1 MSNEYQILL
10 LVVAGVAAGL
20 GGSIAGIASIFSYPA
35 LLAVGLS
42 PIDANVTNS
51 VSLFCLS
58 AGSILGSRRELV
70 GHGKLLKQ
78 MAPANLVGGVLGAIL
93 LLQTSSTTFRH
104 IVPFLLLV
112 ASLAILIPRR
122 GNAQFEPRIHIRV
135 MQILAGLIGIYCG
148 YFGAASGSM
157 TLALM
162 IQTLGVGLPV
172 ANALKNVL
180 LGISNG
186 VAAVIFMFGGHVH
199 WLIAIPLAIG
209 FFIGGRTGPIIVR
222 HAPQKILQ
230 RGVSVFG
237 IGVALW
243 LLAKL

>member
-1 MSNEYQILL
+1 MPTGYQFLL
-10 LVVAGVAAGL
+10 LILAGIAAGL
-20 GGSIAGIASIFSYPA
+20 SGSIAGIASIFSYPA
-35 LLAVGLS
+35 LLAVGLN

-51 VSLFCLS
+51 VSLFFLS
-58 AGSILGSRRELV
+58 AGSILGSKRELE
-70 GHGKLLKQ
+70 GRSKILKK
-78 MAPANLVGGVLGAIL
+78 MAPANLIGGVIGAIL
-93 LLQTSSTTFRH
+93 LLETSSATFKH

-122 GNAQFEPRIHIRV
+122 GEASTEPRINIKV
-135 MQILAGLIGIYCG
+135 MQLLGALIGIYCG

-186 VAAVIFMFGGHVH
+186 IAAIIFIFAGHVH
-199 WLIAIPLAIG
+199 WQMAFPLAIG
-209 FFIGGRTGPIIVR
+209 FFIGGRTGPVIVR
-222 HAPQKILQ
+222 HAPQKVL
-230 RGVSVFG
+230 RRVVATYG
-237 IGVALW
+237 ICVAFY
-243 LLAKL
+243 LLIKL